1 LAALATQ
8 RATDAPKSLAAA
20 ESEAKDGNALVRIG
34 LGYTGLGQYDK
45 GIALIQKGIAKGD
58 LKHPEDARLALGIA
72 YFRAGNKAK
81 AAEAFRGV
89 KGTEGTADLARLWLR
104 V

>member
-1 LAALATQ
+1 LATQ
-8 RATDAPKSLAAA
+8 RAADAPKALAEA
-20 ESEAKDGNALVRIG
+20 EAEAKHGDALVRTG
-34 LGYTGLGQYDK
+34 LAYTGLGQYDK

-58 LKHPEDARLALGIA
+58 LKHPDDARLDLGIA

-81 AAEAFRGV
+81 ATEAFRTV
-89 KGTEGTADLARLWLR
+89 KGTDGAADLARLWMR